1 MQGMQHLNGNNHLS
15 IDGNRVKISL
25 VACVIL
31 DLLLYSSRGIFKS
44 KASIN
49 ANTYLSSLSRRKFA
63 SEFSAQ
69 FIKAA
74 FAEIIEASEAL
85 LHDPLLVALLQ
96 YFACAADHEQTRRS

>member
-1 MQGMQHLNGNNHLS
+1 MQEMKHLNGNNHLS
-15 IDGNRVKISL
+15 RDDNRVKISL
-25 VACVIL
+25 VVCVIL
-31 DLLLYSSRGIFKS
+31 ALLLYSSRGIFKS

-49 ANTYLSSLSRRKFA
+49 ADIVLPSLSGRNFA

-96 YFACAADHEQTRRS
+96 YFACAADHKQARRS